1 MDKKPC
7 LITTA
12 IAYTSKKPHIGNTY
26 DVVCADALAR
36 FKRMQGYD
44 VFFLT
49 GTDEHGDY
57 RTQNEARQGLK
68 LYRQEAAA
76 LIYDLDRWRIV
87 YRRGYWPS
95 GALPIERGCN
105 A

>member
-1 MDKKPC
+1 MSYEI
-7 LITTA
+7 IT
-12 IAYTSKKPHIGNTY
+12 YSP
-26 DVVCADALAR
+26 DA
-36 FKRMQGYD
+36 
-44 VFFLT
+44 

-57 RTQNEARQGLK
+57 KTQQEARRGLT
-68 LYRQEAAA
+68 LYKDEPAA

-87 YRRGYWPS
+87 YRRGYWPT

>member
-1 MDKKPC
+1 MSYEI
-7 LITTA
+7 ITCD
-12 IAYTSKKPHIGNTY
+12 P
-26 DVVCADALAR
+26 D
-36 FKRMQGYD
+36 
-44 VFFLT
+44 T

-57 RTQNEARQGLK
+57 RTQREARQALK
-68 LYRQEAAA
+68 QYRQEAGA

-87 YRRGYWPS
+87 YRRGYWPA